1 MSILC
6 ECKKKTREQEPLC
19 LYFIT
24 YIYKYIALIHVFYI
38 HINHINLLNIKANIA
53 LPNKIFVFN
62 TVQMSFMDILKM
74 IICASNTLAYVPAFK
89 SNSKVNVESKL

>member
-1 MSILC
+1 MMSILC
-6 ECKKKTREQEPLC
+6 EKRTREQEPLC
-19 LYFIT
+19 LYFI
-24 YIYKYIALIHVFYI
+24 IYKYIALIHVFYI

-74 IICASNTLAYVPAFK
+74 IICASNTLVCVPAFK
-89 SNSKVNVESKL
+89 SNSKVKVESKL